1 MIISKINTAL
11 TDHFFISQVQNL
23 QSVATEG
30 LCKLILHKRIS
41 SHQLVSQLLILWHN
55 PSTKNNPSLSQC
67 LCNFFNLYISK
78 VSESQAILEEA
89 YLPTLKML
97 ANAPEMSPLQE
108 IDALRVSEV
117 IISLTCCAIHNNY
130 SIHNQLTYTILN
142 EILNPDTEIELDVL
156 IKSLKMLDVQLD
168 GENLKNDILK
178 ALDDV
183 ENLVRLR
190 YIFFPYEQSS
200 KN

>member
-1 MIISKINTAL
+1 M
-11 TDHFFISQVQNL
+11 QVENL

-41 SHQLVSQLLILWHN
+41 SHQLISQLLILWHN
-55 PSTKNNPSLSQC
+55 PSTKNNPMLSQC
-67 LCNFFNLYISK
+67 LCNFFNLYMSK

-117 IISLTCCAIHNNY
+117 IIGLTCCAIHNNY
-130 SIHNQLTYTILN
+130 STHNQLTYTILN

-168 GENLKNDILK
+168 GQNLKNDILK

-183 ENLVRLR
+183 EDLVR
-190 YIFFPYEQSS
+190 
-200 KN
+200 

>member
-1 MIISKINTAL
+1 MNI
-11 TDHFFISQVQNL
+11 FQVLKL
-23 QSVATEG
+23 QSVAAEG

-41 SHQLVSQLLILWHN
+41 SHSIISHLLILWHHPIAKEN
-55 PSTKNNPSLSQC
+55 PFLSQC

-78 VSESQAILEEA
+78 VSESQTILEET
-89 YLPTLKML
+89 YLPTLKTL
-97 ANAPEMSPLQE
+97 AAAPEMSQLQE

-117 IISLTCCAIHNNY
+117 IIGLTCCAIHNNY
-130 SIHNQLTYTILN
+130 SVHNQLTYTILS
-142 EILNPDTEIELDVL
+142 EILNPDTEIVLDVL

-183 ENLVRLR
+183 EELV
-190 YIFFPYEQSS
+190 S
-200 KN
+200 KLLLIIRWYFVIL